1 MPQAPRHGKEK
12 RRIQSLCAVTHEVYR
27 ITMIEIK
34 CLPQGKALDVEMLE
48 STTMPE
54 SLEPHRHDY
63 YEIFWT
69 LSGTGSHSIDF
80 TEYPL
85 SPGLLYCIAPGQV
98 HDCHCL
104 PEQVYAISFNAE
116 CIHSDYRSQHAIEQL
131 FRMDHLH
138 YTALQIDTLGQQE
151 LQNIL
156 AIIARELQQPSFD
169 SDLLSIFLTGFLRYL
184 TRYLT
189 PQNSDHF
196 FADERVMKL
205 LSFIDTYFCE
215 HKETDFYSD
224 KLALTNKR
232 VNELTKQYLSK
243 TVTQLI
249 HDRVI
254 LEARRQLAFTMKTVK
269 AVALDLGYMDT
280 AYFCR
285 FFRRRTGES
294 PNTFR
299 KRW

>member
-1 MPQAPRHGKEK
+1 
-12 RRIQSLCAVTHEVYR
+12 
-27 ITMIEIK
+27 MIEIK
-34 CLPQGKALDVEMLE
+34 HLAQGKTLDVEMLK
-48 STTMPE
+48 STTKPE
-54 SLEPHRHDY
+54 SFEPHRHDY

-69 LSGTGSHSIDF
+69 LAGTGSHSIDF

-98 HDCHCL
+98 HDCHYL
-104 PEQVYAISFNAE
+104 PDQVYAISFNPE
-116 CIHSDYRSQHAIEQL
+116 CIHSDYRSQQAIEQL
-131 FRMDHLH
+131 FRIDHLH
-138 YTALQIDTLGQQE
+138 YAPLQIDTLGQHE

-156 AIIARELQQPSFD
+156 AIISRELKQPNYD
-169 SDLLSIFLTGFLRYL
+169 GDLLSIFLTGFLRYL
-184 TRYLT
+184 TRYLAHHDSK
-189 PQNSDHF
+189 QL
-196 FADERVMKL
+196 FADERVIRL
-205 LSFIDTYFCE
+205 LSLIDTYFSE

-232 VNELTKQYLSK
+232 VNELTKHYLSK

-294 PNTFR
+294 PSSFR